1 MDINNE
7 IIELLL
13 KNSSAIII
21 RGAAI
26 RNGMKSLSD
35 DGWRLVRLG
44 VTTPEEVMRVTKDQ
58 TLDVSKQKALE
69 TQADAIDVISESE
82 AKPKI
87 AAAKH

>member
-21 RGAAI
+21 RGAAV
-26 RNGMKSLSD
+26 RNGMRSLSD

-44 VTTPEEVMRVTKDQ
+44 ITTPEEVMRVCKDQ
-58 TLDVSKQKALE
+58 TLEAAKQQALE
-69 TQADAIDVISESE
+69 TEKPDIDVISESE
-82 AKPKI
+82 AKPKVMV
-87 AAAKH
+87 AQH